1 MPAWRWLQAVGQGV
15 TALGLALGLAG
26 VLTIAIG
33 LAPEVLVD
41 AARTAERILG

>member
-1 MPAWRWLQAVGQGV
+1 VP
-15 TALGLALGLAG
+15 ALGLALGLAG